1 MLELV
6 VVFGFVVEVP
16 AGVGDGQAVG
26 VFGAEAQGSKTRGVE
41 VAEGGAAGEG
51 GEGCEEEAAVKGHA
65 EALVKEAVG

>member
-16 AGVGDGQAVG
+16 AWVGDGEAVG
-26 VFGAEAQGSKTRGVE
+26 VFGAEAEGGEARGVE

-51 GEGCEEEAAVKGHA
+51 GEGGEDEAAVEGH
-65 EALVKEAVG
+65 V